1 MDQHKSKV
9 IQLIETVKKNHP
21 NFSNQQE
28 ELLWKAYYF
37 AKKNHAGQKRL
48 SGDDYLVH
56 PLAAAQILADMHFDA
71 TTIIAGLIHDVP
83 EDTEATIADIKDNF
97 GKEIATIIEGVT
109 KLSKVKYRG
118 IERYAENLRKMFV
131 TMARDIRSIVI
142 KFSDRIHN
150 LQTLQYQ
157 PPQKALRIAK
167 ESMEIYAPI
176 ANRLGIGEIKNQL
189 EDLAFPYVYPQE
201 HAWVKSLIKDILKQ
215 KERVVSRA
223 KKKIS
228 KELQK
233 NNIEYISI
241 TSRVK
246 HLYSLYLKLMM
257 HNKSL
262 DRVYDLIAMRIIVK
276 DVKDCYVVLGILHTI
291 WTPLKGRIKD
301 YIAQPKPNNYQS
313 LHTTIFAERGEIIE
327 VQIRTQ
333 EMHDYAEFG
342 IAAHWQYSEKR
353 SGTLPAKHK
362 EWIKNLVA
370 WQSEISDS
378 EKYLENLQKVKLDF
392 FKRRIF
398 VFTPKGDVIDLPED
412 ATPIDFAYHI
422 HTDIGN
428 RCVGAQINNIISS
441 LETPLKNGDVVD
453 IMTNKS
459 RTWPNPDWLKI
470 IKTTI
475 ARDKIKAS
483 LNKKRGLKSFNLKNP
498 FAK

>member
-1 MDQHKSKV
+1 MDKHKNRVNK
-9 IQLIETVKKNHP
+9 LIETIKKTHAD
-21 NFSNQQE
+21 FDEAQE
-28 ELLWKAYYF
+28 KIIWKAYYF

-48 SGDDYLVH
+48 SGDDYIVH
-56 PLAAAQILADMHFDA
+56 PLATAQSLAEMHFDT
-71 TTIIAGLIHDVP
+71 TTIIAGIVHDVP
-83 EDTEATIADIKDNF
+83 EDTGATVADVKALFGREVATIV
-97 GKEIATIIEGVT
+97 EGVT

-118 IERYAENLRKMFV
+118 MERYAENLRKMFV
-131 TMARDIRSIVI
+131 TMAKDIRSIVV
-142 KFSDRIHN
+142 KFCDRIHN

-176 ANRLGIGEIKNQL
+176 ANRLGIGEIKSQL
-189 EDLAFPYVYPQE
+189 EDLAFPYIYPQE
-201 HAWVKSLIKDILKQ
+201 HAWVKSVIKDIMKQ
-215 KERVVSRA
+215 KERVVTRA
-223 KKKIS
+223 KKKIA
-228 KELQK
+228 KELHS

-246 HLYSLYLKLMM
+246 QLYSLYLKLMT
-257 HNKSL
+257 HNKNL

-276 DVKDCYVVLGILHTI
+276 DVKDCYAVLGILHTI

-342 IAAHWQYSEKR
+342 IAAHWQYSERR
-353 SGTLPAKHK
+353 SGTLPPKHK
-362 EWIKNLVA
+362 EWIRNLVD
-370 WQSEISDS
+370 WQKEISDS
-378 EKYLENLQKVKLDF
+378 EKYLDNLQKVKLDF

-428 RCVGAQINNIISS
+428 RCVGSRINNSISS
-441 LETPLKNGDVVD
+441 LETPLKNGDV
-453 IMTNKS
+453 IEIITNKS
-459 RTWPNPDWLKI
+459 RNWPNPDWLKI
-470 IKTTI
+470 VKTTV
-475 ARDKIKAS
+475 ARDKIRTS
-483 LNKKRGLKSFNLKNP
+483 LNKKSGLKSLNLKNP
-498 FAK
+498 FSK